1 MFAFILTAFKWL
13 GPSMFSMLRGVFTGG
28 TLEKI
33 LDSIDKKFDNE
44 TEREKVKADVTKT
57 YVNAQVQLLV
67 GRTWWFQL
75 FFVLP
80 LGLWWT
86 GVIFVSLFP
95 AVGWTIHALPTPLD
109 TWAGWIITALFV
121 VDGSKSLIGRV
132 QGH

>member
-67 GRTWWFQL
+67 GG
-75 FFVLP
+75 
-80 LGLWWT
+80 LG
-86 GVIFVSLFP
+86 GFNYSLSSRLAF
-95 AVGWTIHALPTPLD
+95 GGL
-109 TWAGWIITALFV
+109 G
-121 VDGSKSLIGRV
+121 
-132 QGH
+132 